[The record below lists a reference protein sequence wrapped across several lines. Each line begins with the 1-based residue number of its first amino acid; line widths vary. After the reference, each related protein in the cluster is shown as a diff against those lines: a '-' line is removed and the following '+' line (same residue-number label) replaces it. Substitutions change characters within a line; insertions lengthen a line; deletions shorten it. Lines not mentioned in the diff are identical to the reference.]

1 MKSNLIDRNELSWQT
16 NVCPIL
22 ATHLQPD
29 IGECA
34 RVSSS
39 CLRCEEVRRRMEER
53 RRSPRHQVGGEFAN
67 LPANMSVRVIDI
79 SSAGVLLQSARM
91 LNPGSRGS
99 LRFTLAGAPFAA
111 DIQVQRVSAAS
122 EAGSGYRIGATFVGM
137 TLEHRRLIER
147 FMNND

>member
-1 MKSNLIDRNELSWQT
+1 MAGRLS
-16 NVCPIL
+16 
-22 ATHLQPD
+22 
-29 IGECA
+29 
-34 RVSSS
+34 
-39 CLRCEEVRRRMEER
+39 EEYLEMEER
-53 RRSPRHQVGGEFAN
+53 RRSPRHQVGGQFAN

-79 SSAGVLLQSARM
+79 SSAGVLLQSTRL

-111 DIQVQRVSAAS
+111 DIQVQRVSTAS
-122 EAGSGYRIGATFVGM
+122 DAGSGYRIGATFVGM